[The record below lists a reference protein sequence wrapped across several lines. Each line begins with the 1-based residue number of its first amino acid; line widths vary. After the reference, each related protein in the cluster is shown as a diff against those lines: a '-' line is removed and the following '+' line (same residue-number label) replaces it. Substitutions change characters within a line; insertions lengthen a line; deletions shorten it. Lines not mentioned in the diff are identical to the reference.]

1 MWASFILTINMV
13 ENKENWERLNL
24 NELFWL
30 MFLPNVNITLRFS
43 FFSNSLEKVFKLS
56 FFGHILAFY
65 KSVFN
70 LIIRLW
76 AISASTQVLDLW
88 ENIWVRWPFN
98 IQFATLRHHTAAD
111 GRHFIDNTDKSCFS
125 NFIVAIYCYGCIE
138 IEPLILIIKCCNII
152 FLIITWDH

>member
-1 MWASFILTINMV
+1 MWIYIGILIWKLATFNVSILHFNNMV

-24 NELFWL
+24 HELFWL

-56 FFGHILAFY
+56 FFGHIWAFY

-88 ENIWVRWPFN
+88 ENIWVSWPFN

-111 GRHFIDNTDKSCFS
+111 GRHFIDNTDKSS
-125 NFIVAIYCYGCIE
+125 SLISLLLFIVMAV
-138 IEPLILIIKCCNII
+138 
-152 FLIITWDH
+152 